1 MKKIVKGNDFTLRI
15 PVSRMFNGVAEPF
28 PLPGCTDIVVNVV
41 SSYRRISLP
50 YAIDVSDDHIINA
63 RVEGDAIPRGIY
75 ALEVKGKF
83 LGNDWRSNEYEQFS
97 IVDNNASGDTAFT
110 PQEGEDSVLMNTAL
124 IILAPDVALGG
135 LIADAEKA
143 IAKVDEKLTEVDS
156 TVGEAV
162 RKADAATEQATT
174 AAATAAKSAND
185 AATAA
190 NTAKTNAE
198 TATKKATDAAGA
210 ATTATANANTATQK
224 ANDAATASEK
234 VNATI
239 TAENVLEVTDRTG
252 AKKTLA
258 LADQTATAE
267 KLAALEKT
275 DEQQNNRLGK
285 LEQAVTDLGGTSDAY
300 YYASQD
306 TSQPSPDLVNPQTN
320 ASIQLLQDMYRPF
333 LVDHTEAKAG
343 VEVMPADELKRNNWL
358 RYANG
363 KFAPAVGITEEM
375 RAECDVELYLDA
387 EHTEKYCDAGK
398 FDAERF
404 YNQYGMTQKLYDAQ
418 GKAVRILR
426 PWETTSKDYSI
437 MVGDPSGTYL
447 LDGYSTKEGEQDIMY
462 KGISKSY
469 REVAGCK
476 PRYLAPTLLAPCHAT
491 SVTGSD
497 GKVRFRSFP
506 FLYNAGDDNTKG
518 GFNAD
523 FGVKM
528 FYDNGCYP
536 RVNDV
541 SQITSMQYARNNNA
555 DQTKSYPF
563 AEAGFHAYNTF
574 IIAHELLYGTNYIDN
589 PDTLFSFGVSDM
601 NNCTN
606 NATWEKY
613 GGIRVKAGNDGEW
626 SYKTWSHIPSF
637 MYKDATGTKVN
648 ANFSVIFNYDFPK
661 WREMEAQL
669 VLSFATELGVQENTE
684 FDVYGQKYRYIT
696 PSKAK
701 GLTDGYMN
709 AIVYKVVP
717 AEWQGYDANGNAVTW
732 KMEANLPQGIIDG
745 LTTSGDIFC
754 YAGGGYEQVAIY
766 HSPTSA
772 GKAGAE
778 ERIIYI
784 ETDQRKWHSETV
796 DRKNDNVM
804 FDFESQYEKVEHVDN
819 VLSRWLKQRVPHTPL
834 CKMNGGYYHTFVSGF
849 NANENSFSAN
859 EGQHVRLGIRICG
872 IPVWQQ
878 SGSRCLNARV
888 PVKTL
893 GKNNGG
899 SAQCLFKKRG

>member
-1 MKKIVKGNDFTLRI
+1 MAKTQTRVKVIFTKVGTAYDATKAYRLHDYIVL
-15 PVSRMFNGVAEPF
+15 NGV
-28 PLPGCTDIVVNVV
+28 TV
-41 SSYRRISLP
+41 
-50 YAIDVSDDHIINA
+50 YAC
-63 RVEGDAIPRGIY
+63 
-75 ALEVKGKF
+75 K
-83 LGNDWRSNEYEQFS
+83 
-97 IVDNNASGDTAFT
+97 
-110 PQEGEDSVLMNTAL
+110 
-124 IILAPDVALGG
+124 
-135 LIADAEKA
+135 
-143 IAKVDEKLTEVDS
+143 KVDKTTMTCVGRPLTDTDYWDKFIDMAEFKA
-156 TVGEAV
+156 EA
-162 RKADAATEQATT
+162 EQATT
-174 AAATAAKSAND
+174 DATTAAKSAND
-185 AATAA
+185 AASAA
-190 NTAKTNAE
+190 TTAKANADA
-198 TATKKATDAAGA
+198 ATKKATDAAGA
-210 ATTATANANTATQK
+210 ATTAATNANTATQK

-258 LADQTATAE
+258 LADQTVTKE

-275 DEQQNNRLGK
+275 DEQQNTRIGK
-285 LEQAVTDLGGTSDAY
+285 LEQAVADLGGTSDAY

-333 LVDHTEAKAG
+333 LVDHTEAKEG

-404 YNQYGMTQKLYDAQ
+404 YNQYGMTQKLYDAS

-469 REVAGCK
+469 REVSGCK

-491 SVTGSD
+491 SITGSD
-497 GKVRFRSFP
+497 GKIRFRSFP
-506 FLYNAGDDNTKG
+506 FLYNAGDNNTKG

-523 FGVKM
+523 FGVNM

-555 DQTKSYPF
+555 DQTKPYPF
-563 AEAGFHAYNTF
+563 AEAGHHAYNTF
-574 IIAHELLYGTNYIDN
+574 IIAHELLYGTNYINN
-589 PDTLFSFGVSDM
+589 PDTLFSTGTSGVDRFAE
-601 NNCTN
+601 NDE
-606 NATWEKY
+606 AGWRKY
-613 GGIRVKAGNDGEW
+613 GGIRVKDGNDGQW
-626 SYKTWSHIPSF
+626 RHLQWHTIPAF
-637 MYKDATGTKVN
+637 MCKDANGTKINTNMTVFVN
-648 ANFSVIFNYDFPK
+648 REYPK

-669 VLSFATELGVQENTE
+669 VLSFAAELGIQENTE
-684 FDVYGQKYRYIT
+684 FEVYGQKYRYIT

-701 GLTDGYMN
+701 GLADGYMN

-717 AEWQGYDANGNAVTW
+717 AEWQGYDTNGNAVTW
-732 KMEANLPQGIIDG
+732 KMEANLRQGIIDG
-745 LTTSGDIFC
+745 MTTSGDILH
-754 YAGGGYEQVAIY
+754 YRGGGYEHVATN
-766 HSPTSA
+766 HFTSS
-772 GKAGAE
+772 GGQTGQNDMYL
-778 ERIIYI
+778 YI
-784 ETDQRKWHSETV
+784 ETDQCKWHSETV
-796 DRKNDNVM
+796 DNKLNLGV
-804 FDFESQYEKVEHVDN
+804 FDFEGQYEKVGHLTN
-819 VLSRWLKQRVPHTPL
+819 VVSGWLKQRVPHTSFY
-834 CKMNGGYYHTFVSGF
+834 KMMGGQRNTYVSGY
-849 NANENSFSAN
+849 NANENYYSSKDN
-859 EGQHVRLGIRICG
+859 QRVRLSVRLGG
-872 IPVWQQ
+872 YAAWVVA
-878 SGSRCLNARV
+878 GSRYLSASISVRDTNR
-888 PVKTL
+888 TF
-893 GKNNGG
+893 GG
-899 SAQCLFKKRG
+899 SAQCLFTKRS

>member
-1 MKKIVKGNDFTLRI
+1 MAGIITYNGEELRI
-15 PVSRMFNGVAEPF
+15 KLIPEKVGTSYDATKAYRLLDYIVIDNTEMYICTNVDETTNTCVGK
-28 PLPGCTDIVVNVV
+28 PLTDTN
-41 SSYRRISLP
+41 YWDKCIS
-50 YAIDVSDDHIINA
+50 
-63 RVEGDAIPRGIY
+63 
-75 ALEVKGKF
+75 
-83 LGNDWRSNEYEQFS
+83 
-97 IVDNNASGDTAFT
+97 
-110 PQEGEDSVLMNTAL
+110 M
-124 IILAPDVALGG
+124 
-135 LIADAEKA
+135 ADIKAAAEK
-143 IAKVDEKLTEVDS
+143 
-156 TVGEAV
+156 
-162 RKADAATEQATT
+162 ATT
-174 AAATAAKSAND
+174 AANAAAKSAND
-185 AATAA
+185 AASAA
-190 NTAKTNAE
+190 TTAKTNAE
-198 TATKKATDAAGA
+198 AATKKATDAAGA
-210 ATTATANANTATQK
+210 ATTATTNANTATQK

-258 LADQTATAE
+258 LAEQTTTVE
-267 KLAALEKT
+267 KIAALEKT

-285 LEQAVTDLGGTSDAY
+285 LEQAVADLGGTSDAY

-333 LVDHTEAKAG
+333 LVDHTEAKEG

-387 EHTEKYCDAGK
+387 EHTQKYCDAGK

-404 YNQYGMTQKLYDAQ
+404 YNQYGMAQKLYDAS

-447 LDGYSTKEGEQDIMY
+447 VDGYSTKEGEQDIMY

-469 REVAGCK
+469 REVSGCK

-497 GKVRFRSFP
+497 GEIRFRSFP
-506 FLYNAGDDNTKG
+506 FLYNAGDNNTKG

-541 SQITSMQYARNNNA
+541 RQITSMKYARNNNA
-555 DQTKSYPF
+555 DKTKPYPF

-574 IIAHELLYGTNYIDN
+574 LIAHELLYGTNYLNN
-589 PDTLFSFGVSDM
+589 PNTLFSAGTSGTDYFA
-601 NNCTN
+601 TN
-606 NATWEKY
+606 SEDGWKKY

-626 SYKTWSHIPSF
+626 TYILWQASPAF
-637 MYKDATGTKVN
+637 MCKDANGTKIGTRMTVFVN
-648 ANFSVIFNYDFPK
+648 NDFPK
-661 WREMEAQL
+661 WSEMEAQL
-669 VLSFATELGVQENTE
+669 VLSFAAELGVRENTE
-684 FDVYGQKYRYIT
+684 FEVYGQKYRYIT

-701 GLTDGYMN
+701 GLADGYMN

-717 AEWQGYDANGNAVTW
+717 AEWQGYDTNGNAVTW
-732 KMEANLPQGIIDG
+732 KMEANLRQGIIDG
-745 LTTSGDIFC
+745 LTTSGDIQH
-754 YAGGGYEQVAIY
+754 YRGGGYEQVATNHY
-766 HSPTSA
+766 TST
-772 GKAGAE
+772 GGQTGQNE
-778 ERIIYI
+778 VDLYI
-784 ETDQRKWHSETV
+784 ETDQRKWHSETELNKLNLGV
-796 DRKNDNVM
+796 
-804 FDFESQYEKVEHVDN
+804 FAFEGQYEKVAHVSN
-819 VLSRWLKQRVPHTPL
+819 VVSGWLKQRVPHTSFY
-834 CKMNGGYYHTFVSGF
+834 KMMGGQSNTYVSGF
-849 NANENSFSAN
+849 NTNENYYSSKDN
-859 EGQHVRLGIRICG
+859 QRVRLSVRLGG
-872 IPVWQQ
+872 YAGWGNA
-878 SGSRCLNARV
+878 GSRYLEASSSVSIISCNI
-888 PVKTL
+888 
-893 GKNNGG
+893 GG
-899 SAQCLFKKRG
+899 SSQCLFTKRS

>member
-1 MKKIVKGNDFTLRI
+1 MAKTQTRVKVIFTKVGTAYDATKAYRLHDYIVL
-15 PVSRMFNGVAEPF
+15 NGV
-28 PLPGCTDIVVNVV
+28 TV
-41 SSYRRISLP
+41 
-50 YAIDVSDDHIINA
+50 YAC
-63 RVEGDAIPRGIY
+63 
-75 ALEVKGKF
+75 K
-83 LGNDWRSNEYEQFS
+83 
-97 IVDNNASGDTAFT
+97 
-110 PQEGEDSVLMNTAL
+110 
-124 IILAPDVALGG
+124 
-135 LIADAEKA
+135 
-143 IAKVDEKLTEVDS
+143 KVDKTTMTCVGRPLTDTDYWDKFIDMAEF
-156 TVGEAV
+156 
-162 RKADAATEQATT
+162 KAAAEQATT
-174 AAATAAKSAND
+174 AATTAAKSAND
-185 AATAA
+185 AASAA
-190 NTAKTNAE
+190 TTAKANADA
-198 TATKKATDAAGA
+198 ATKNATDAAGA
-210 ATTATANANTATQK
+210 ATTAAANANTATQK

-258 LADQTATAE
+258 LADQTVTKE

-275 DEQQNNRLGK
+275 DEQQNTRIGK
-285 LEQAVTDLGGTSDAY
+285 LEQAVADLGGTSDAY

-333 LVDHTEAKAG
+333 LVDHTEAKEG

-404 YNQYGMTQKLYDAQ
+404 YNQYGMTQKLYDAS

-469 REVAGCK
+469 REVSGCK

-497 GKVRFRSFP
+497 GKIRFRSFP
-506 FLYNAGDDNTKG
+506 FLYNAGDNNTKG

-541 SQITSMQYARNNNA
+541 NQITSMQYARNNNA
-555 DQTKSYPF
+555 DQTKPYPF
-563 AEAGFHAYNTF
+563 AEAGHHAYNTF
-574 IIAHELLYGTNYIDN
+574 IIAHELLYGTNYINN
-589 PDTLFSFGVSDM
+589 PDTLFSTGTSSVDRFAENDEAG
-601 NNCTN
+601 
-606 NATWEKY
+606 WRKY
-613 GGIRVKAGNDGEW
+613 GGIRVKAGNDGQWMNLQW
-626 SYKTWSHIPSF
+626 SSKPTF
-637 MYKDATGTKVN
+637 MCKDANGTKINTNMTVFVN
-648 ANFSVIFNYDFPK
+648 SEYPK

-669 VLSFATELGVQENTE
+669 VLSFAAELGIQENTE
-684 FDVYGQKYRYIT
+684 FEVYGQKYRYIT

-701 GLTDGYMN
+701 GLADGYMN

-717 AEWQGYDANGNAVTW
+717 AEWQGYDTNGNAVTW
-732 KMEANLPQGIIDG
+732 KMEANLRQGIIDG
-745 LTTSGDIFC
+745 LTTSGDIFH
-754 YAGGGYEQVAIY
+754 YRGGGYEQVATN
-766 HSPTSA
+766 HFTSS
-772 GKAGAE
+772 GGQTGQNDMDL
-778 ERIIYI
+778 YI
-784 ETDQRKWHSETV
+784 ETDQCKWHSETV
-796 DRKNDNVM
+796 DNKLNLGV
-804 FDFESQYEKVEHVDN
+804 FDFEGQYEKVGHLTN
-819 VLSRWLKQRVPHTPL
+819 VVSGWLKQRVPHTSFY
-834 CKMNGGYYHTFVSGF
+834 KMMGGQRNTYVSGY
-849 NANENSFSAN
+849 NANENNYSSTDN
-859 EGQHVRLGIRICG
+859 QRVRSCVRLGG
-872 IPVWQQ
+872 YANWGFA
-878 SGSRCLNARV
+878 GSRYLYAAFSVGIASRNY
-888 PVKTL
+888 
-893 GKNNGG
+893 GG
-899 SAQCLFKKRG
+899 SAQCLFTKRS

>member
-1 MKKIVKGNDFTLRI
+1 M
-15 PVSRMFNGVAEPF
+15 AE
-28 PLPGCTDIVVNVV
+28 TI
-41 SSYRRISLP
+41 IS
-50 YAIDVSDDHIINA
+50 
-63 RVEGDAIPRGIY
+63 
-75 ALEVKGKF
+75 
-83 LGNDWRSNEYEQFS
+83 
-97 IVDNNASGDTAFT
+97 NNAEEVQVKIIPEKAGTAYDAAKAYRLLDYIVIDNTEMYICTNVDETTNTCVGKPLTDTNYW
-110 PQEGEDSVLMNTAL
+110 DKCISM
-124 IILAPDVALGG
+124 
-135 LIADAEKA
+135 ADIKAAAEK
-143 IAKVDEKLTEVDS
+143 
-156 TVGEAV
+156 
-162 RKADAATEQATT
+162 ATT

-190 NTAKTNAE
+190 NTAKTNADA
-198 TATKKATDAAGA
+198 ATKKASDAAGA
-210 ATTATANANTATQK
+210 ATTATTNANTATQK

-275 DEQQNNRLGK
+275 DEQHNTRLGK
-285 LEQAVTDLGGTSDAY
+285 LEQAVADLGGTSDAY

-333 LVDHTEAKAG
+333 LVDHTEAKEG

-387 EHTEKYCDAGK
+387 EHTQKYCDAGK

-404 YNQYGMTQKLYDAQ
+404 YNQYGMAQKLYDAS

-447 LDGYSTKEGEQDIMY
+447 VDGYSTKDGEQDIMY

-469 REVAGCK
+469 REVSGCK

-497 GKVRFRSFP
+497 GKIRFRSFP

-555 DQTKSYPF
+555 DKTKPYPF

-574 IIAHELLYGTNYIDN
+574 LIAHELLYGTNYLNN
-589 PDTLFSFGVSDM
+589 PDTLFSTGTSGVGNVDS
-601 NNCTN
+601 NNEDG
-606 NATWEKY
+606 WKKY

-626 SYKTWSHIPSF
+626 THMLWQTIPAF
-637 MYKDATGTKVN
+637 MCKDANGTKIGANMTVFVN
-648 ANFSVIFNYDFPK
+648 NEFPK
-661 WREMEAQL
+661 WSEMEAQL
-669 VLSFATELGVQENTE
+669 VLSFAAEIGVRENTE
-684 FDVYGQKYRYIT
+684 FEVYGQKYRYIT

-701 GLTDGYMN
+701 GLADGYMN
-709 AIVYKVVP
+709 AIVYKVMP
-717 AEWQGYDANGNAVTW
+717 AEWQGYDTNGNAVTW
-732 KMEANLPQGIIDG
+732 KMEANLRQGIIDG
-745 LTTSGDIFC
+745 LTTSGDITH
-754 YAGGGYEQVAIY
+754 YRGGGYEMVASNLFTSSGGQVGEYDIDL
-766 HSPTSA
+766 
-772 GKAGAE
+772 
-778 ERIIYI
+778 YI

-796 DRKNDNVM
+796 DKKLNLGA
-804 FDFESQYEKVEHVDN
+804 FDFESKYEKVAHVSN
-819 VLSRWLKQRVPHTPL
+819 VVSGWLRRRIPHTSFY
-834 CKMNGGYYHTFVSGF
+834 KQVGGVRNTYVSGY
-849 NANENSFSAN
+849 NANDNYYSLKDGVRVRCGVRVGGFARWNNTSSRSHSSSFSA
-859 EGQHVRLGIRICG
+859 GTF
-872 IPVWQQ
+872 
-878 SGSRCLNARV
+878 AFF
-888 PVKTL
+888 
-893 GKNNGG
+893 NGC
-899 SAQCLFKKRG
+899 SAQCLFKKRS

>member
-1 MKKIVKGNDFTLRI
+1 MAKTQTRVKVIFTKVGTAYDATKTYRLLDYIVLNDVT
-15 PVSRMFNGVAEPF
+15 VYV
-28 PLPGCTDIVVNVV
+28 C
-41 SSYRRISLP
+41 
-50 YAIDVSDDHIINA
+50 
-63 RVEGDAIPRGIY
+63 
-75 ALEVKGKF
+75 K
-83 LGNDWRSNEYEQFS
+83 
-97 IVDNNASGDTAFT
+97 
-110 PQEGEDSVLMNTAL
+110 
-124 IILAPDVALGG
+124 
-135 LIADAEKA
+135 
-143 IAKVDEKLTEVDS
+143 KVDKTTMTCVGHPLTDTDYWDKFIDMAEF
-156 TVGEAV
+156 
-162 RKADAATEQATT
+162 KAAAEQATT
-174 AAATAAKSAND
+174 AATTAAKSAND

-190 NTAKTNAE
+190 NTAKTNADA
-198 TATKKATDAAGA
+198 ATKKATDAAASA
-210 ATTATANANTATQK
+210 ATATTNANTATQN
-224 ANDAATASEK
+224 ANDAATASER

-252 AKKTLA
+252 TKKTLA
-258 LADQTATAE
+258 LADQTTTVE

-275 DEQQNNRLGK
+275 DEQQNTRLGK
-285 LEQAVTDLGGTSDAY
+285 LEQSVADLGGTSDAY

-333 LVDHTEAKAG
+333 IVDHTEAKEG

-404 YNQYGMTQKLYDAQ
+404 YNQYGMAQKLYDAS
-418 GKAVRILR
+418 GNAVRILR

-447 LDGYSTKEGEQDIMY
+447 IDGYSTKEGEQDIMY

-469 REVAGCK
+469 RDVAGCK

-506 FLYNAGDDNTKG
+506 FLYNAGDNNTKG

-541 SQITSMQYARNNNA
+541 SQVTSMQYARNNNA
-555 DQTKSYPF
+555 DKTKPYPF
-563 AEAGFHAYNTF
+563 AEAGHHAYNTF
-574 IIAHELLYGTNYIDN
+574 IIAHELLYGTNYINN
-589 PDTLFSFGVSDM
+589 PDTLFSTGTSSVDWFAENDEAG
-601 NNCTN
+601 
-606 NATWEKY
+606 WRKY
-613 GGIRVKAGNDGEW
+613 GGIRVKAGNDGQW
-626 SYKTWSHIPSF
+626 RNLLWQSNPTF
-637 MYKDATGTKVN
+637 MCKDANGTKIN
-648 ANFSVIFNYDFPK
+648 ANMTAFVNNEFPK

-669 VLSFATELGVQENTE
+669 VLSFASELGIQENTE
-684 FDVYGQKYRYIT
+684 FEVYGQKYRYIT

-701 GLTDGYMN
+701 GLADGYMN

-717 AEWQGYDANGNAVTW
+717 AEWQGYDTNGNAVTW
-732 KMEANLPQGIIDG
+732 KMEANLRQGIIDG
-745 LTTSGDIFC
+745 LTTSGDI
-754 YAGGGYEQVAIY
+754 YHYRGGGYEQVATN
-766 HSPTSA
+766 HFTSNT
-772 GKAGAE
+772 GQTGQNDMDL
-778 ERIIYI
+778 YI

-796 DRKNDNVM
+796 DNKLNLGV
-804 FDFESQYEKVEHVDN
+804 FDFEGQYEKVGHLTN
-819 VLSRWLKQRVPHTPL
+819 VVSGWLKKRVPHTPFY
-834 CKMNGGYYHTFVSGF
+834 KMMGGQRNTYVSGF
-849 NANENSFSAN
+849 NSNENWYSSTVNQRIRLA
-859 EGQHVRLGIRICG
+859 VRLGG
-872 IPVWQQ
+872 YASWGA
-878 SGSRCLNARV
+878 GSRFLDASLSVRATPRNA
-888 PVKTL
+888 
-893 GKNNGG
+893 GG
-899 SAQCLFKKRG
+899 SAQCLFVKRS

>member
-1 MKKIVKGNDFTLRI
+1 MAKTQTRVKVIFTKVGTAYDATKTYRLLDYIVLNDVT
-15 PVSRMFNGVAEPF
+15 VYV
-28 PLPGCTDIVVNVV
+28 C
-41 SSYRRISLP
+41 
-50 YAIDVSDDHIINA
+50 
-63 RVEGDAIPRGIY
+63 
-75 ALEVKGKF
+75 K
-83 LGNDWRSNEYEQFS
+83 
-97 IVDNNASGDTAFT
+97 
-110 PQEGEDSVLMNTAL
+110 
-124 IILAPDVALGG
+124 
-135 LIADAEKA
+135 
-143 IAKVDEKLTEVDS
+143 KVDKTTMTCVGHPLTDTDYWDKFIDMAEF
-156 TVGEAV
+156 
-162 RKADAATEQATT
+162 KAAAEQATT
-174 AAATAAKSAND
+174 AANTAAKSAND

-190 NTAKTNAE
+190 TTAKTNADA
-198 TATKKATDAAGA
+198 ATKKATDAAGA
-210 ATTATANANTATQK
+210 ATTATTNANTATQK
-224 ANDAATASEK
+224 ANDAATASER

-252 AKKTLA
+252 TKKTLA
-258 LADQTATAE
+258 LADQTTTVE

-275 DEQQNNRLGK
+275 DEQQNTRLGK
-285 LEQAVTDLGGTSDAY
+285 LEQSVADLGGTSDAY

-333 LVDHTEAKAG
+333 IVDHTEAKEG

-404 YNQYGMTQKLYDAQ
+404 YNQYGMAQKLYDAS
-418 GKAVRILR
+418 GNAVRILR

-447 LDGYSTKEGEQDIMY
+447 IDGYSTKEGEQDIMY

-469 REVAGCK
+469 RDVAGCK

-506 FLYNAGDDNTKG
+506 FLYNAGDNNTKG

-541 SQITSMQYARNNNA
+541 SQVTSMQYARNNNA
-555 DQTKSYPF
+555 DKTKPYPF
-563 AEAGFHAYNTF
+563 AEAGHHAYNTF
-574 IIAHELLYGTNYIDN
+574 IIAHELLYGTNYINN
-589 PDTLFSFGVSDM
+589 PDTLFSMGTSSVEGFSENDEAG
-601 NNCTN
+601 
-606 NATWEKY
+606 WRKY
-613 GGIRVKAGNDGEW
+613 GGIRVKAGNDGQW
-626 SYKTWSHIPSF
+626 RNLLWQSNPTF
-637 MYKDATGTKVN
+637 MCKDANGTKINASMTVFVN
-648 ANFSVIFNYDFPK
+648 NDFPK

-669 VLSFATELGVQENTE
+669 VLSFASELGIQENTE
-684 FDVYGQKYRYIT
+684 FEVYGQKYRYIT

-701 GLTDGYMN
+701 GLADGYMN

-717 AEWQGYDANGNAVTW
+717 AEWQGYDTNGNAVTW
-732 KMEANLPQGIIDG
+732 KMEANLRQGIIDG
-745 LTTSGDIFC
+745 LTTSGDI
-754 YAGGGYEQVAIY
+754 YHYRGGGYEQVATN
-766 HSPTSA
+766 HFTSTT
-772 GKAGAE
+772 GQTGQNDMDL
-778 ERIIYI
+778 YI

-796 DRKNDNVM
+796 DNKLNLGV
-804 FDFESQYEKVEHVDN
+804 FDFEGQYEKVGHLTN
-819 VLSRWLKQRVPHTPL
+819 VVSGWLKKRVPHTPFY
-834 CKMNGGYYHTFVSGF
+834 KMMGGQRNTYVSGF
-849 NANENSFSAN
+849 NSNENWYSSTVNQRIRLA
-859 EGQHVRLGIRICG
+859 VRLGGYASWVIA
-872 IPVWQQ
+872 
-878 SGSRCLNARV
+878 GSRYLDATSSVRA
-888 PVKTL
+888 TYRYF
-893 GKNNGG
+893 GG
-899 SAQCLFKKRG
+899 SAQCLFSKRS

>member
-1 MKKIVKGNDFTLRI
+1 M
-15 PVSRMFNGVAEPF
+15 AE
-28 PLPGCTDIVVNVV
+28 TI
-41 SSYRRISLP
+41 IS
-50 YAIDVSDDHIINA
+50 
-63 RVEGDAIPRGIY
+63 
-75 ALEVKGKF
+75 
-83 LGNDWRSNEYEQFS
+83 
-97 IVDNNASGDTAFT
+97 NNAEEVQVKIIPEKAGTAYDATKAYRLLDYIVIDNTEMYICTNVDETTNTCVGKPLTDTNYW
-110 PQEGEDSVLMNTAL
+110 DKCISM
-124 IILAPDVALGG
+124 
-135 LIADAEKA
+135 ADIKAAAEK
-143 IAKVDEKLTEVDS
+143 
-156 TVGEAV
+156 
-162 RKADAATEQATT
+162 ATT
-174 AAATAAKSAND
+174 AATTAAKSAND

-190 NTAKTNAE
+190 NIAKTNADA
-198 TATKKATDAAGA
+198 ATKKATDAAGA
-210 ATTATANANTATQK
+210 AITATTNANTATQK

-258 LADQTATAE
+258 LAEQTTTAE

-285 LEQAVTDLGGTSDAY
+285 LEQAVADLGGTSDAY

-333 LVDHTEAKAG
+333 LVDHTEAKEG

-404 YNQYGMTQKLYDAQ
+404 YNQYGMAQKLYDAQ

-447 LDGYSTKEGEQDIMY
+447 LDGYSTKEGEQDLMY

-497 GKVRFRSFP
+497 GKIRFRSFP
-506 FLYNAGDDNTKG
+506 FLYNAGDNNTKG

-536 RVNDV
+536 RVKDV
-541 SQITSMQYARNNNA
+541 SQVTSMQYARNNNA
-555 DQTKSYPF
+555 DQTKPYPF

-574 IIAHELLYGTNYIDN
+574 LIAHELLYGTNYINN
-589 PDTLFSFGVSDM
+589 PDTLFSTGLTAVESF
-601 NNCTN
+601 
-606 NATWEKY
+606 ATHSEDGWKKY

-626 SYKTWSHIPSF
+626 SYLTWLASPDF
-637 MYKDATGTKVN
+637 MCKDSNGTKISTSMSDFVN
-648 ANFSVIFNYDFPK
+648 SNFPK
-661 WREMEAQL
+661 WCEMEAQL
-669 VLSFATELGVQENTE
+669 VLSFAAELGVQENME
-684 FDVYGQKYRYIT
+684 FEVYGQKYRYIT

-717 AEWQGYDANGNAVTW
+717 AEWQGYDDNGNAVTW
-732 KMEANLPQGIIDG
+732 KLEANLRQGIIDG
-745 LTTSGDIFC
+745 LATSGDVQH
-754 YAGGGYEQVAIY
+754 YRGGGYELVATN
-766 HSPTSA
+766 HFTSY
-772 GKAGAE
+772 GGQTGQNE
-778 ERIIYI
+778 IDLYI

-796 DRKNDNVM
+796 EAKTDLGV
-804 FDFESQYEKVEHVDN
+804 FDFEGQYEKVAHITN
-819 VLSRWLKQRVPHTPL
+819 VVSGWLKQRLPHTSFY
-834 CKMNGGYYHTFVSGF
+834 KMLGGERNTYVSGY
-849 NANENSFSAN
+849 NANENYYSSKN
-859 EGQHVRLGIRICG
+859 NQRLRLCVRLGG
-872 IPVWQQ
+872 FVLWNL
-878 SGSRCLNARV
+878 SGSRSQASSYLVRSADRNY
-888 PVKTL
+888 
-893 GKNNGG
+893 GG

>member
-1 MKKIVKGNDFTLRI
+1 MAKTQTRVKVIFTKVGTAYDATKTYRLLDYIVLNDVT
-15 PVSRMFNGVAEPF
+15 VYV
-28 PLPGCTDIVVNVV
+28 C
-41 SSYRRISLP
+41 
-50 YAIDVSDDHIINA
+50 
-63 RVEGDAIPRGIY
+63 
-75 ALEVKGKF
+75 K
-83 LGNDWRSNEYEQFS
+83 
-97 IVDNNASGDTAFT
+97 
-110 PQEGEDSVLMNTAL
+110 
-124 IILAPDVALGG
+124 
-135 LIADAEKA
+135 
-143 IAKVDEKLTEVDS
+143 KVDKTTMTCVGHPLTDTDYWDKFIDMAEF
-156 TVGEAV
+156 
-162 RKADAATEQATT
+162 KAAAEQATT
-174 AAATAAKSAND
+174 AATTAAKSAND

-190 NTAKTNAE
+190 NTAKTNADA
-198 TATKKATDAAGA
+198 ATKKATDAAASA
-210 ATTATANANTATQK
+210 ATATTNANTATQK
-224 ANDAATASEK
+224 ANDAATASER

-252 AKKTLA
+252 TKKTLA
-258 LADQTATAE
+258 LADQTTTVE

-275 DEQQNNRLGK
+275 DEQQNTRLGK
-285 LEQAVTDLGGTSDAY
+285 LEQSVADLGGTSDAY

-333 LVDHTEAKAG
+333 IVDHTEAKEG

-404 YNQYGMTQKLYDAQ
+404 YNQYGMTQKLYDAS
-418 GKAVRILR
+418 GNAVRILR

-447 LDGYSTKEGEQDIMY
+447 IDGYSTKEGEQDIMY

-469 REVAGCK
+469 RDVAGCK

-506 FLYNAGDDNTKG
+506 FLYNAGDNNTKG

-541 SQITSMQYARNNNA
+541 SQVTSMQYARNNNA
-555 DQTKSYPF
+555 DKTKPYPF
-563 AEAGFHAYNTF
+563 AEAGHHAYNTF
-574 IIAHELLYGTNYIDN
+574 IIAHELLYGTNYINN
-589 PDTLFSFGVSDM
+589 PDTLFSTGTSDVDWLAE
-601 NNCTN
+601 NDE
-606 NATWEKY
+606 AGWRKY
-613 GGIRVKAGNDGEW
+613 GGIRVKAGNDGQW
-626 SYKTWSHIPSF
+626 RNLLWQSNPTF
-637 MYKDATGTKVN
+637 MCKDANGTKIN
-648 ANFSVIFNYDFPK
+648 ANMTVFVNSDFPK

-669 VLSFATELGVQENTE
+669 VLSFASELGIQENTE
-684 FDVYGQKYRYIT
+684 FEVYGQKYRYIT

-701 GLTDGYMN
+701 GLADGYMN

-717 AEWQGYDANGNAVTW
+717 AEWQGYDTNGNAVTW
-732 KMEANLPQGIIDG
+732 KMEANLRQGIIDG
-745 LTTSGDIFC
+745 LTTSGDI
-754 YAGGGYEQVAIY
+754 YHYRGGGYEQVATN
-766 HSPTSA
+766 HFTSTT
-772 GKAGAE
+772 GQTGQNDMDL
-778 ERIIYI
+778 YI

-796 DRKNDNVM
+796 DNKLNLGV
-804 FDFESQYEKVEHVDN
+804 FDFEGQYEKVGHLTN
-819 VLSRWLKQRVPHTPL
+819 VVSGWLKKRVPHTPFY
-834 CKMNGGYYHTFVSGF
+834 KMMGGQRNTYVSGF
-849 NANENSFSAN
+849 NSNENWYSSTVNQRIRLA
-859 EGQHVRLGIRICG
+859 VRLGGYANWG
-872 IPVWQQ
+872 IA
-878 SGSRCLNARV
+878 GSRCLAASSSVRNPNR
-888 PVKTL
+888 TD
-893 GKNNGG
+893 GG
-899 SAQCLFKKRG
+899 SAQCLFSKRS

>member
-1 MKKIVKGNDFTLRI
+1 MAKTQTRVKIIFTKVGTAYDATKTYRLLDYIVLNDVT
-15 PVSRMFNGVAEPF
+15 VYV
-28 PLPGCTDIVVNVV
+28 C
-41 SSYRRISLP
+41 
-50 YAIDVSDDHIINA
+50 
-63 RVEGDAIPRGIY
+63 
-75 ALEVKGKF
+75 K
-83 LGNDWRSNEYEQFS
+83 
-97 IVDNNASGDTAFT
+97 
-110 PQEGEDSVLMNTAL
+110 
-124 IILAPDVALGG
+124 
-135 LIADAEKA
+135 
-143 IAKVDEKLTEVDS
+143 KVDKTTMTCVGHPLTDTDYWDKFIDMAEF
-156 TVGEAV
+156 
-162 RKADAATEQATT
+162 KAAAEQATT
-174 AAATAAKSAND
+174 AATTAAKSAND

-190 NTAKTNAE
+190 NTAKTNADA
-198 TATKKATDAAGA
+198 ATKKATDAAA
-210 ATTATANANTATQK
+210 SASTATTNANTATQK
-224 ANDAATASEK
+224 ANDAATASER

-252 AKKTLA
+252 TKKTLA
-258 LADQTATAE
+258 LADQTTTVE

-275 DEQQNNRLGK
+275 DEQQNTRLGK
-285 LEQAVTDLGGTSDAY
+285 LEQSVADLGGTSDAY

-333 LVDHTEAKAG
+333 IVDHTEAKEG

-404 YNQYGMTQKLYDAQ
+404 YNQYGMTQKLYDAS
-418 GKAVRILR
+418 GNAVRILR

-447 LDGYSTKEGEQDIMY
+447 IDGYSTKEGEQDIMY

-506 FLYNAGDDNTKG
+506 FLYNAGDNNTKG

-541 SQITSMQYARNNNA
+541 NQITSMQYARNNNA
-555 DQTKSYPF
+555 DKTKPYPF
-563 AEAGFHAYNTF
+563 AEAGHHAYNTF
-574 IIAHELLYGTNYIDN
+574 IIAHELLYGTNYINN
-589 PDTLFSFGVSDM
+589 PDTLFSTGTSGVGGFAENDE
-601 NNCTN
+601 
-606 NATWEKY
+606 AGWRKY
-613 GGIRVKAGNDGEW
+613 GGIRVKAGNDGQW
-626 SYKTWSHIPSF
+626 RNLLWQSNPTF
-637 MYKDATGTKVN
+637 MCKDANGTKIN
-648 ANFSVIFNYDFPK
+648 ANMTVFVNNDFPK

-669 VLSFATELGVQENTE
+669 VLSFASELGIQENTE
-684 FDVYGQKYRYIT
+684 FEVYGQKYRYIT

-701 GLTDGYMN
+701 GLADGYMN

-717 AEWQGYDANGNAVTW
+717 AEWQGYDTNGNAVTW
-732 KMEANLPQGIIDG
+732 KMEANLRQGIIDG
-745 LTTSGDIFC
+745 LTTSGDIQH
-754 YAGGGYEQVAIY
+754 YRGGGYEQVATN
-766 HSPTSA
+766 HFTSIT
-772 GKAGAE
+772 GQTGQNDMDL
-778 ERIIYI
+778 YI

-796 DRKNDNVM
+796 DNKLNLGV
-804 FDFESQYEKVEHVDN
+804 FDFEGQYEKVGHLTN
-819 VLSRWLKQRVPHTPL
+819 VVSGWLKKRVPHTPFY
-834 CKMNGGYYHTFVSGF
+834 KMMGGQRNTYVSGF
-849 NANENSFSAN
+849 NSNENWYSSTVN
-859 EGQHVRLGIRICG
+859 QRIRLSVRLGG
-872 IPVWQQ
+872 YASWD
-878 SGSRCLNARV
+878 SAGSRSLVAANSVRHTAR
-888 PVKTL
+888 
-893 GKNNGG
+893 NNGG
-899 SAQCLFKKRG
+899 SAQCLFSKRS

>member
-1 MKKIVKGNDFTLRI
+1 MAKTQTRVKVIFTKVGTAYDATKTYRLLDYIVLNDVT
-15 PVSRMFNGVAEPF
+15 VYV
-28 PLPGCTDIVVNVV
+28 C
-41 SSYRRISLP
+41 
-50 YAIDVSDDHIINA
+50 
-63 RVEGDAIPRGIY
+63 
-75 ALEVKGKF
+75 K
-83 LGNDWRSNEYEQFS
+83 
-97 IVDNNASGDTAFT
+97 
-110 PQEGEDSVLMNTAL
+110 
-124 IILAPDVALGG
+124 
-135 LIADAEKA
+135 
-143 IAKVDEKLTEVDS
+143 KVDKTTMTCVGHPLTDTDYWDKFIDMAEF
-156 TVGEAV
+156 
-162 RKADAATEQATT
+162 KAAAEQATT
-174 AAATAAKSAND
+174 AATTAAKSAND

-190 NTAKTNAE
+190 NTAKTNADA
-198 TATKKATDAAGA
+198 ATKKATDAAGA
-210 ATTATANANTATQK
+210 ATTATTNANTATQK
-224 ANDAATASEK
+224 ANDAATASER

-252 AKKTLA
+252 TKKTLA
-258 LADQTATAE
+258 LADQTTTVE

-275 DEQQNNRLGK
+275 DEQQNTRLGK
-285 LEQAVTDLGGTSDAY
+285 LEQSVADLGGTSDAY

-333 LVDHTEAKAG
+333 LVDHTEAKEG

-404 YNQYGMTQKLYDAQ
+404 YNQYGMAQKLYDAS
-418 GKAVRILR
+418 GNAVRILR

-447 LDGYSTKEGEQDIMY
+447 IDGYSTKEGEQDIMY

-469 REVAGCK
+469 RDVAGCK

-506 FLYNAGDDNTKG
+506 FLYNAGDNNTKG

-541 SQITSMQYARNNNA
+541 NQITSMQYARNNNA
-555 DQTKSYPF
+555 DKTKPYPF
-563 AEAGFHAYNTF
+563 AEAGHHAYNTF
-574 IIAHELLYGTNYIDN
+574 IIAHELLYGTNYINN
-589 PDTLFSFGVSDM
+589 PDTLFSTGTSGVDRFAE
-601 NNCTN
+601 NDE
-606 NATWEKY
+606 AGWRKY
-613 GGIRVKAGNDGEW
+613 GGIRVKAGNDGQW
-626 SYKTWSHIPSF
+626 RNLLWHSNPTF
-637 MYKDATGTKVN
+637 MCKDANGTKIN
-648 ANFSVIFNYDFPK
+648 ANMTVFVNNEFPK

-669 VLSFATELGVQENTE
+669 VLSFASELGIQENTE
-684 FDVYGQKYRYIT
+684 FEVYGQKYRYIT

-701 GLTDGYMN
+701 GLADGYMN

-717 AEWQGYDANGNAVTW
+717 AEWQGYDTNGNAVTW
-732 KMEANLPQGIIDG
+732 KMEANLRQGIIDG
-745 LTTSGDIFC
+745 LTTSGDIHH
-754 YAGGGYEQVAIY
+754 YRGGGYEQVATN
-766 HSPTSA
+766 HFTSTT
-772 GKAGAE
+772 GQTGQNDMDL
-778 ERIIYI
+778 YI

-796 DRKNDNVM
+796 DNKLNLGV
-804 FDFESQYEKVEHVDN
+804 FDFEGQYEKVGHLTN
-819 VLSRWLKQRVPHTPL
+819 VVSGWLKKRVPHTPFY
-834 CKMNGGYYHTFVSGF
+834 KMMGGQRNTYVSGF
-849 NANENSFSAN
+849 NSNENWYSSTVNQRIRLA
-859 EGQHVRLGIRICG
+859 VRLGG
-872 IPVWQQ
+872 SAGWGLA
-878 SGSRCLNARV
+878 GSRALAANSFVRDSARSH
-888 PVKTL
+888 
-893 GKNNGG
+893 GG
-899 SAQCLFKKRG
+899 SAQCLFSKRS

>member
-1 MKKIVKGNDFTLRI
+1 MAGIITYNGEELRI
-15 PVSRMFNGVAEPF
+15 KLIPEKVGTSYDATKAYRLLDYIVIDNTEMYICTNVDETTNTCVGK
-28 PLPGCTDIVVNVV
+28 PLTDTN
-41 SSYRRISLP
+41 YWDKCIS
-50 YAIDVSDDHIINA
+50 
-63 RVEGDAIPRGIY
+63 
-75 ALEVKGKF
+75 
-83 LGNDWRSNEYEQFS
+83 
-97 IVDNNASGDTAFT
+97 
-110 PQEGEDSVLMNTAL
+110 M
-124 IILAPDVALGG
+124 
-135 LIADAEKA
+135 ADIKAAAEK
-143 IAKVDEKLTEVDS
+143 
-156 TVGEAV
+156 
-162 RKADAATEQATT
+162 ATT
-174 AAATAAKSAND
+174 AATTAAKSAND

-190 NTAKTNAE
+190 NTAKTNAD
-198 TATKKATDAAGA
+198 AAAKKATDAAGA
-210 ATTATANANTATQK
+210 AITATTNANTATQK

-258 LADQTATAE
+258 LAEQTATTE

-285 LEQAVTDLGGTSDAY
+285 LEQAVADLGGTSDAY

-333 LVDHTEAKAG
+333 LVDHTEAKEG

-404 YNQYGMTQKLYDAQ
+404 YNQYGMAQKLYDAQ

-447 LDGYSTKEGEQDIMY
+447 LDGYSTKEGEQDLMY

-518 GFNAD
+518 GFNAN

-541 SQITSMQYARNNNA
+541 SQKTSMQYARNNNA
-555 DQTKSYPF
+555 DQTKPYPF
-563 AEAGFHAYNTF
+563 AEAGHHAYNTF
-574 IIAHELLYGTNYIDN
+574 LIAHELLYGTNYINN
-589 PDTLFSFGVSDM
+589 PDMLFSTGTSGVDYF
-601 NNCTN
+601 
-606 NATWEKY
+606 ATDSEDGWKKY
-613 GGIRVKAGNDGEW
+613 GGIRVKAGNEGEW
-626 SYKTWSHIPSF
+626 SYLRWSSTPDF
-637 MYKDATGTKVN
+637 MCKDANGTKIN
-648 ANFSVIFNYDFPK
+648 ANMTVFVNNEFPK

-669 VLSFATELGVQENTE
+669 VLSFAVELGVQENTE
-684 FDVYGQKYRYIT
+684 FEVYGQKYRYIT
-696 PSKAK
+696 PPKAK
-701 GLTDGYMN
+701 GLADGYMN

-717 AEWQGYDANGNAVTW
+717 AEWQGYDTNGNAVTW
-732 KMEANLPQGIIDG
+732 KMDVNLRQGIIDG
-745 LTTSGDIFC
+745 LTTSGDINN
-754 YAGGGYEQVAIY
+754 YRGGGYEQVATN
-766 HSPTSA
+766 HHDSA
-772 GKAGAE
+772 EGHVGE
-778 ERIIYI
+778 NEVDLYI

-796 DRKNDNVM
+796 DNKLNLGV
-804 FDFESQYEKVEHVDN
+804 FDFESKYEKVAHVSN
-819 VLSRWLKQRVPHTPL
+819 VVSGWLKQRIPHTSFY
-834 CKMNGGYYHTFVSGF
+834 KMMGAKRNTYVSGY
-849 NANENSFSAN
+849 NANENYYSSIDNQRIRLCSRIGGATSWSFA
-859 EGQHVRLGIRICG
+859 
-872 IPVWQQ
+872 
-878 SGSRCLNARV
+878 GSRYVNNSASLFVAGRY
-888 PVKTL
+888 
-893 GKNNGG
+893 NGG
-899 SAQCLFKKRG
+899 SAQCLFTKRS

>member
-1 MKKIVKGNDFTLRI
+1 MAKTQTRVKVIFTKVGTAYDATKTYRLLDYIVLNDVT
-15 PVSRMFNGVAEPF
+15 VYV
-28 PLPGCTDIVVNVV
+28 C
-41 SSYRRISLP
+41 
-50 YAIDVSDDHIINA
+50 
-63 RVEGDAIPRGIY
+63 
-75 ALEVKGKF
+75 K
-83 LGNDWRSNEYEQFS
+83 
-97 IVDNNASGDTAFT
+97 
-110 PQEGEDSVLMNTAL
+110 
-124 IILAPDVALGG
+124 
-135 LIADAEKA
+135 
-143 IAKVDEKLTEVDS
+143 KVDKTTMTCVGHPLTDTDYWDKFIDMAEF
-156 TVGEAV
+156 
-162 RKADAATEQATT
+162 KAAAEQATT
-174 AAATAAKSAND
+174 AATTAAKSAND

-190 NTAKTNAE
+190 TTAKTNADA
-198 TATKKATDAAGA
+198 ATKKATDAAGA
-210 ATTATANANTATQK
+210 ATTATTNANTATQK
-224 ANDAATASEK
+224 ANDAATASER

-252 AKKTLA
+252 TKKTLA
-258 LADQTATAE
+258 LADQTTTVE

-275 DEQQNNRLGK
+275 DEQQNTRLGK
-285 LEQAVTDLGGTSDAY
+285 LEQSVADLGGTSDAY

-333 LVDHTEAKAG
+333 IVDHTEAKEG

-404 YNQYGMTQKLYDAQ
+404 YNQYGMAQKLYDAS
-418 GKAVRILR
+418 GNAVRILR

-447 LDGYSTKEGEQDIMY
+447 IDGYSTKEGEQDIMY

-469 REVAGCK
+469 RDVAGCK

-506 FLYNAGDDNTKG
+506 FLYNAGDNNTKG

-541 SQITSMQYARNNNA
+541 SQVTSMQYARNNNA
-555 DQTKSYPF
+555 DKTKPYPF
-563 AEAGFHAYNTF
+563 AEAGYHAYNTF
-574 IIAHELLYGTNYIDN
+574 IIAHELLYGTNYINN
-589 PDTLFSFGVSDM
+589 PDTLFSTGTSGVDWLAE
-601 NNCTN
+601 NDE
-606 NATWEKY
+606 AGWRKY
-613 GGIRVKAGNDGEW
+613 GGIRVKAGNDGQW
-626 SYKTWSHIPSF
+626 RNLLWQSNPTF
-637 MYKDATGTKVN
+637 MCKDANGTKIN
-648 ANFSVIFNYDFPK
+648 ANMTVFVNNEFPK

-669 VLSFATELGVQENTE
+669 VLSFASELGIQENTE
-684 FDVYGQKYRYIT
+684 FEVYGQKYRYIT

-701 GLTDGYMN
+701 GLADGYMN

-717 AEWQGYDANGNAVTW
+717 AEWQGYDTNGNAVTW
-732 KMEANLPQGIIDG
+732 KMEANLRQGIIDG
-745 LTTSGDIFC
+745 LTTSGDI
-754 YAGGGYEQVAIY
+754 YHYRGGGYEQVATN
-766 HSPTSA
+766 HFTSTT
-772 GKAGAE
+772 GQTGQNDMDL
-778 ERIIYI
+778 YI

-796 DRKNDNVM
+796 DNKLNLGV
-804 FDFESQYEKVEHVDN
+804 FDFEGQYEKVGHLTN
-819 VLSRWLKQRVPHTPL
+819 VVSGWLKKRVPHTPFY
-834 CKMNGGYYHTFVSGF
+834 KMMGGQRNTYVSGY
-849 NANENSFSAN
+849 NANENWYSSTVNQRIRLA
-859 EGQHVRLGIRICG
+859 VRLGG
-872 IPVWQQ
+872 YANWDNA
-878 SGSRCLNARV
+878 GSRYLCAYHSVGNAFC
-888 PVKTL
+888 
-893 GKNNGG
+893 NFGG
-899 SAQCLFKKRG
+899 SAQCLFSKRS

>member
-1 MKKIVKGNDFTLRI
+1 M
-15 PVSRMFNGVAEPF
+15 AE
-28 PLPGCTDIVVNVV
+28 TI
-41 SSYRRISLP
+41 IS
-50 YAIDVSDDHIINA
+50 
-63 RVEGDAIPRGIY
+63 
-75 ALEVKGKF
+75 
-83 LGNDWRSNEYEQFS
+83 
-97 IVDNNASGDTAFT
+97 NNAEEV
-110 PQEGEDSVLMNTAL
+110 QVK
-124 IILAPDVALGG
+124 IIP
-135 LIADAEKA
+135 EKA
-143 IAKVDEKLTEVDS
+143 GTAYDATKAYRLLDYIVIDNTEMYICTNVDETTNTCVGKPLTDTNYWDKCIS
-156 TVGEAV
+156 MADI
-162 RKADAATEQATT
+162 KAAAEQATT
-174 AAATAAKSAND
+174 AANTAAKSAND

-190 NTAKTNAE
+190 NTAKTNADA
-198 TATKKATDAAGA
+198 ATKKATDAAGA
-210 ATTATANANTATQK
+210 ATTATTNANTATQK

-239 TAENVLEVTDRTG
+239 SAENVLEVTDRTG

-258 LADQTATAE
+258 LADQTTTVE

-275 DEQQNNRLGK
+275 DEQQDTRLGK
-285 LEQAVTDLGGTSDAY
+285 LEQAVADLGGTSDAY

-333 LVDHTEAKAG
+333 LVDHTEAKEG

-398 FDAERF
+398 FNAERF
-404 YNQYGMTQKLYDAQ
+404 YNQYGMAQKLYDAS
-418 GKAVRILR
+418 GNAVRILR

-447 LDGYSTKEGEQDIMY
+447 IDGYSTKEGELDIMY

-506 FLYNAGDDNTKG
+506 FLYNAGDNNTKG

-541 SQITSMQYARNNNA
+541 SQVTSMQYARNNNA
-555 DQTKSYPF
+555 DKTKPYPF
-563 AEAGFHAYNTF
+563 AEAGHHAYNTF
-574 IIAHELLYGTNYIDN
+574 LIAHELLYGTNYINN
-589 PDTLFSFGVSDM
+589 PDTLFSTGTSGVDSFAENDE
-601 NNCTN
+601 
-606 NATWEKY
+606 AGWRKY
-613 GGIRVKAGNDGEW
+613 GGIRVKAGNDGQWRHLQW
-626 SYKTWSHIPSF
+626 SANPTF
-637 MYKDATGTKVN
+637 MCKDANGTKINTSMTVFVN
-648 ANFSVIFNYDFPK
+648 SEFPK

-669 VLSFATELGVQENTE
+669 VLSFASELGIQENTE
-684 FDVYGQKYRYIT
+684 FEVYGQKYRYVT

-701 GLTDGYMN
+701 GLADGYMN

-717 AEWQGYDANGNAVTW
+717 AEWQGYDTNGNAVTW
-732 KMEANLPQGIIDG
+732 KMEANLRQGIIDG
-745 LTTSGDIFC
+745 LTTSGDILH
-754 YAGGGYEQVAIY
+754 YRGGGYEQVATNHY
-766 HSPTSA
+766 TSS
-772 GKAGAE
+772 GGQTGQNDMDL
-778 ERIIYI
+778 YI

-796 DRKNDNVM
+796 DNKLNLGV
-804 FDFESQYEKVEHVDN
+804 FDFEGQYEKVGHITN
-819 VLSRWLKQRVPHTPL
+819 VVRGWLKQRVPHTSFY
-834 CKMNGGYYHTFVSGF
+834 KMMGGQRNTYVSGY
-849 NANENSFSAN
+849 NANENWYSGKVNLRIRLS
-859 EGQHVRLGIRICG
+859 VRLGG
-872 IPVWQQ
+872 YAAWGNA
-878 SGSRCLNARV
+878 GSRSLIASHSVRY
-888 PVKTL
+888 TL
-893 GKNNGG
+893 RYNGG
-899 SAQCLFKKRG
+899 SAQCLFTKRN

>member
-1 MKKIVKGNDFTLRI
+1 M
-15 PVSRMFNGVAEPF
+15 AE
-28 PLPGCTDIVVNVV
+28 TI
-41 SSYRRISLP
+41 IS
-50 YAIDVSDDHIINA
+50 
-63 RVEGDAIPRGIY
+63 
-75 ALEVKGKF
+75 
-83 LGNDWRSNEYEQFS
+83 
-97 IVDNNASGDTAFT
+97 NNAEEVQVKIIPEKVGTAYDATKAYRLLDYIVIDKTEMYICTNVDETTNTCVGKPLTDTNYW
-110 PQEGEDSVLMNTAL
+110 DKCISM
-124 IILAPDVALGG
+124 
-135 LIADAEKA
+135 ADIKAAAEKA
-143 IAKVDEKLTEVDS
+143 TTAATTAAKSAT
-156 TVGEAV
+156 
-162 RKADAATEQATT
+162 DAAT
-174 AAATAAKSAND
+174 AAATA
-185 AATAA
+185 
-190 NTAKTNAE
+190 KTNADA
-198 TATKKATDAAGA
+198 ATKKATDAAGA
-210 ATTATANANTATQK
+210 ATTATTNANTATQK

-285 LEQAVTDLGGTSDAY
+285 LVQAVADLGGKSDAY

-306 TSQPSPDLVNPQTN
+306 TSQPSPDLVDPQTN

-404 YNQYGMTQKLYDAQ
+404 YNQYGMTQKLYNAS

-476 PRYLAPTLLAPCHAT
+476 PRYLAPTLLSPCHAT

-497 GKVRFRSFP
+497 GKIRFRSFP
-506 FLYNAGDDNTKG
+506 FLYNPCDNNTKG
-518 GFNAD
+518 GFNAVY
-523 FGVKM
+523 GVKE

-541 SQITSMQYARNNNA
+541 SQVTSLQYARNNNA
-555 DQTKSYPF
+555 DKTKPYPF

-589 PDTLFSFGVSDM
+589 PDTLFSFGVSDQ
-601 NNCTN
+601 NDCTD

-626 SYKTWSHIPSF
+626 SYKKWSHVPSF

-648 ANFSVIFNYDFPK
+648 DHFSAIFNNDFPK

-669 VLSFATELGVQENTE
+669 VLSFAAELGVQENTE

-717 AEWQGYDANGNAVTW
+717 SEWQGYDANGNAVTW

-772 GKAGAE
+772 GKAGTE
-778 ERIIYI
+778 ERILYI

-796 DRKNDNVM
+796 DRKDNNVM

-819 VLSRWLKQRVPHTPL
+819 VLSGWLKQRVPHTPL
-834 CKMNGGYYHTFVSGF
+834 CKMNGGYYYTFVSGF

-859 EGQHVRLGIRICG
+859 EGQHVRLGTRICG

-888 PVKTL
+888 TVKNL

>member
-1 MKKIVKGNDFTLRI
+1 MAKTQTRVKVIFTKVGTAYDATKTYRLLDYIVLNDVT
-15 PVSRMFNGVAEPF
+15 VYV
-28 PLPGCTDIVVNVV
+28 C
-41 SSYRRISLP
+41 
-50 YAIDVSDDHIINA
+50 
-63 RVEGDAIPRGIY
+63 
-75 ALEVKGKF
+75 K
-83 LGNDWRSNEYEQFS
+83 
-97 IVDNNASGDTAFT
+97 
-110 PQEGEDSVLMNTAL
+110 
-124 IILAPDVALGG
+124 
-135 LIADAEKA
+135 
-143 IAKVDEKLTEVDS
+143 KVDKTTMTCVGHPLTDTDYWDKFIDMAEF
-156 TVGEAV
+156 
-162 RKADAATEQATT
+162 KAAAEQATT
-174 AAATAAKSAND
+174 AANAAAESAND

-190 NTAKTNAE
+190 NTAKANADA
-198 TATKKATDAAGA
+198 ATKKATDAAA
-210 ATTATANANTATQK
+210 SATTATTNANTATQK
-224 ANDAATASEK
+224 ANDAATASER

-258 LADQTATAE
+258 LADQTTTVE

-275 DEQQNNRLGK
+275 DEHQNTRLGK
-285 LEQAVTDLGGTSDAY
+285 LEQAVADLGGTSDVY

-333 LVDHTEAKAG
+333 LVDHTEAKEG

-404 YNQYGMTQKLYDAQ
+404 YNQYGMAQKLYDAS
-418 GKAVRILR
+418 GNAVRILR

-447 LDGYSTKEGEQDIMY
+447 IDGYSTKEGEQDIMY

-506 FLYNAGDDNTKG
+506 FLYNAGDNNTKG

-523 FGVKM
+523 FGIKM

-541 SQITSMQYARNNNA
+541 NQTTSMQYARNNNA
-555 DQTKSYPF
+555 DKTKPYPF
-563 AEAGFHAYNTF
+563 AEAGHHAYNTF
-574 IIAHELLYGTNYIDN
+574 IIAHELLYGTNYINN
-589 PDTLFSFGVSDM
+589 PDTLFSTGTSGVDWFAE
-601 NNCTN
+601 NDE
-606 NATWEKY
+606 AGWRKY
-613 GGIRVKAGNDGEW
+613 GGIRVKAGNDGQWRHLQW
-626 SYKTWSHIPSF
+626 SANPTF
-637 MYKDATGTKVN
+637 MCKDANGTKINTNMTVFVN
-648 ANFSVIFNYDFPK
+648 NEFPK

-669 VLSFATELGVQENTE
+669 VLSFAAELGVQENTE
-684 FDVYGQKYRYIT
+684 FEVYVQKYRYIT

-701 GLTDGYMN
+701 GLADGYMN

-717 AEWQGYDANGNAVTW
+717 AEWQGYDTNGNEVTW
-732 KMEANLPQGIIDG
+732 KMEANLRQGIIDG
-745 LTTSGDIFC
+745 LTTSGDIQH
-754 YAGGGYEQVAIY
+754 YRGGGYEQVATN
-766 HSPTSA
+766 HFTSNT
-772 GKAGAE
+772 GQTGQNDMDL
-778 ERIIYI
+778 YI

-796 DRKNDNVM
+796 ENKLNLGV
-804 FDFESQYEKVEHVDN
+804 FDFEDKYEKVGHLTN
-819 VLSRWLKQRVPHTPL
+819 VVNGWLKQRIPHTSFY
-834 CKMNGGYYHTFVSGF
+834 KMMGGQRNTYVSGYNDNANWYSSTVNQRIRLAVRFGGYASWG
-849 NANENSFSAN
+849 SA
-859 EGQHVRLGIRICG
+859 
-872 IPVWQQ
+872 
-878 SGSRCLNARV
+878 GSRYLLANNSVRS
-888 PVKTL
+888 T
-893 GKNNGG
+893 NRSNGG
-899 SAQCLFKKRG
+899 SAQCLFSKRS

>member
-1 MKKIVKGNDFTLRI
+1 MAKTQTRVKVIFTKVGTAYDATKAYRLHDYIVLDGVTVYVCKKVDKTTMTCVGHPLTDTDYWDKFID
-15 PVSRMFNGVAEPF
+15 MAEF
-28 PLPGCTDIVVNVV
+28 K
-41 SSYRRISLP
+41 
-50 YAIDVSDDHIINA
+50 AA
-63 RVEGDAIPRGIY
+63 
-75 ALEVKGKF
+75 
-83 LGNDWRSNEYEQFS
+83 
-97 IVDNNASGDTAFT
+97 
-110 PQEGEDSVLMNTAL
+110 
-124 IILAPDVALGG
+124 
-135 LIADAEKA
+135 AEK
-143 IAKVDEKLTEVDS
+143 
-156 TVGEAV
+156 
-162 RKADAATEQATT
+162 ATT
-174 AAATAAKSAND
+174 AATTAAKSAND

-198 TATKKATDAAGA
+198 AATKKATDAAGA
-210 ATTATANANTATQK
+210 ATTATTNANTATQK

-239 TAENVLEVTDRTG
+239 TAENVLEVTDRAG

-258 LADQTATAE
+258 LADQTTTVE
-267 KLAALEKT
+267 KLAALEKA
-275 DEQQNNRLGK
+275 DEQQNTRLGK
-285 LEQAVTDLGGTSDAY
+285 LEQAVADLGGTSDAY

-333 LVDHTEAKAG
+333 LVDHTEAKEG

-404 YNQYGMTQKLYDAQ
+404 YNQYGMTQKLYDAS
-418 GKAVRILR
+418 GNAVRILR

-447 LDGYSTKEGEQDIMY
+447 LDGYSTKEGEQNIMY

-497 GKVRFRSFP
+497 GKIRFRSFP
-506 FLYNAGDDNTKG
+506 FLYNAGDNNTKG

-541 SQITSMQYARNNNA
+541 NQITSMQYARNNNA
-555 DQTKSYPF
+555 DKTKPYPF
-563 AEAGFHAYNTF
+563 AEAGHHAYNTF
-574 IIAHELLYGTNYIDN
+574 LIAHELLYGTNYINN
-589 PDTLFSFGVSDM
+589 PDTLFSTGTSGVDFFAE
-601 NNCTN
+601 NDE
-606 NATWEKY
+606 AGWRKY
-613 GGIRVKAGNDGEW
+613 GGIRVKDGNDGQW
-626 SYKTWSHIPSF
+626 RHLRWQTNPTF
-637 MYKDATGTKVN
+637 MCKDANGTKIGTNMTAFVN
-648 ANFSVIFNYDFPK
+648 NEFPK

-669 VLSFATELGVQENTE
+669 VLSFAAELGVRENTE
-684 FDVYGQKYRYIT
+684 FEVYGQKYRYIT
-696 PSKAK
+696 PSNAK
-701 GLTDGYMN
+701 GLADGYMN

-717 AEWQGYDANGNAVTW
+717 AEWQGYDTNGNAVTW
-732 KMEANLPQGIIDG
+732 KMEANILQGIIDG
-745 LTTSGDIFC
+745 LTTSGDIQH
-754 YAGGGYEQVAIY
+754 YRGGGYEQVATNHY
-766 HSPTSA
+766 TSQ
-772 GKAGAE
+772 GGQTGE
-778 ERIIYI
+778 NEMDLYI

-796 DRKNDNVM
+796 DNKLDLGV
-804 FDFESQYEKVEHVDN
+804 FDFEDQYEKVGHFTN
-819 VLSRWLKQRVPHTPL
+819 VVKGWLKQRVPHTSFY
-834 CKMNGGYYHTFVSGF
+834 KMMGGQRNTFVSGF
-849 NANENSFSAN
+849 NSNENWYSSKDN
-859 EGQHVRLGIRICG
+859 QRVRVSVRLGG
-872 IPVWQQ
+872 YANWG
-878 SGSRCLNARV
+878 SAGSRYLHASFSVRNASR
-888 PVKTL
+888 
-893 GKNNGG
+893 NYGG
-899 SAQCLFKKRG
+899 SAQCLFSKRS

>member
-1 MKKIVKGNDFTLRI
+1 MAKTETRVKVVFTKAGEAYSATQAYRLHDYIVLG
-15 PVSRMFNGVAEPF
+15 GV
-28 PLPGCTDIVVNVV
+28 T
-41 SSYRRISLP
+41 
-50 YAIDVSDDHIINA
+50 
-63 RVEGDAIPRGIY
+63 IY
-75 ALEVKGKF
+75 ACKK
-83 LGNDWRSNEYEQFS
+83 
-97 IVDNNASGDTAFT
+97 VDPATMTCVGHPLTDTAYWDKFM
-110 PQEGEDSVLMNTAL
+110 D
-124 IILAPDVALGG
+124 
-135 LIADAEKA
+135 IADFKAAAEKA
-143 IAKVDEKLTEVDS
+143 
-156 TVGEAV
+156 
-162 RKADAATEQATT
+162 T
-174 AAATAAKSAND
+174 ASANAAAKSATD
-185 AATAA
+185 AAGAA
-190 NTAKTNAE
+190 NTAKTNADKATE
-198 TATKKATDAAGA
+198 AANTAASAANTAKTNADTATTAANAAAAGA
-210 ATTATANANTATQK
+210 
-224 ANDAATASEK
+224 EK

-239 TAENVLEVTDRTG
+239 TADNVLKVTDRTG

-258 LADQTATAE
+258 LADQTATVE

-275 DEQQNNRLGK
+275 DEQQNTRLGK
-285 LEQAVTDLGGTSDAY
+285 LEQAVADLGGTSDAY

-333 LVDHTEAKAG
+333 LVDHTEAKEG

-363 KFAPAVGITEEM
+363 NFAPAVGITEEM

-437 MVGDPSGTYL
+437 MVGAPSGTYL

-497 GKVRFRSFP
+497 GKIRFRSFP
-506 FLYNAGDDNTKG
+506 FLYNVGDDNTKG

-555 DQTKSYPF
+555 DQTKPYPF

-574 IIAHELLYGTNYIDN
+574 IIAHELLYGTNYINN
-589 PDTLFSFGVSDM
+589 PDTLFSSGVSDM
-601 NNCTN
+601 NDCTD
-606 NATWEKY
+606 NATWKKY
-613 GGIRVKAGNDGEW
+613 GGVRVKAGNDGEW
-626 SYKTWSHIPSF
+626 SYKRWSDTPSF

-648 ANFSVIFNYDFPK
+648 AVFSQIFNNNFPK

-669 VLSFATELGVQENTE
+669 VLSFAAELGVQENTE

-696 PSKAK
+696 PPKAK
-701 GLTDGYMN
+701 GLADGYMN

-732 KMEANLPQGIIDG
+732 KMEANLLQGIIDG

-754 YAGGGYEQVAIY
+754 YAGGGYEQVGIY

-772 GKAGAE
+772 GKKGAN
-778 ERIIYI
+778 ERILYI

-796 DRKNDNVM
+796 YIKNDNGM
-804 FDFESQYEKVEHVDN
+804 FDFESQYEKVGHVDN
-819 VLSRWLKQRVPHTPL
+819 ALSGYLKQREPHTPFY
-834 CKMNGGYYHTFVSGF
+834 KMIGGSLSTFVSGANYNERYY
-849 NANENSFSAN
+849 NAI
-859 EGQHVRLGIRICG
+859 EGQRVRLGIRICG
-872 IPVWQQ
+872 IPLWQHC
-878 SGSRCLNARV
+878 GSRYLNARTNV
-888 PVKTL
+888 NIS
-893 GKNNGG
+893 GANNGG
-899 SAQCLFKKRG
+899 SNQCLFKKRG

>member
-1 MKKIVKGNDFTLRI
+1 M
-15 PVSRMFNGVAEPF
+15 AE
-28 PLPGCTDIVVNVV
+28 TI
-41 SSYRRISLP
+41 IS
-50 YAIDVSDDHIINA
+50 
-63 RVEGDAIPRGIY
+63 
-75 ALEVKGKF
+75 
-83 LGNDWRSNEYEQFS
+83 
-97 IVDNNASGDTAFT
+97 NNAEEVQVKLIPEKVGTSYDATKAYRLL
-110 PQEGEDSVLMNTAL
+110 DYIVIDNTEMY
-124 IILAPDVALGG
+124 ICTN
-135 LIADAEKA
+135 
-143 IAKVDEKLTEVDS
+143 VDEATNTCVGKPLTDTNYWDKCIS
-156 TVGEAV
+156 M
-162 RKADAATEQATT
+162 ADIKVAAEQATT
-174 AAATAAKSAND
+174 AANAAAKSATD

-190 NTAKTNAE
+190 NAAKANAD

-258 LADQTATAE
+258 LAEQTATAE
-267 KLAALEKT
+267 KLAALEKA
-275 DEQQNNRLGK
+275 DEQHDNRLGK
-285 LEQAVTDLGGTSDAY
+285 LEQAVADLGGTSDAY

-306 TSQPSPDLVNPQTN
+306 TSQASPDLVNPQTN

-333 LVDHTEAKAG
+333 LVDHTEAKEG

-387 EHTEKYCDAGK
+387 EHTQKYCDAGK

-404 YNQYGMTQKLYDAQ
+404 YNQYGMAQKLYDAS

-447 LDGYSTKEGEQDIMY
+447 VDGYSTKEGEQDIMY

-469 REVAGCK
+469 REVSGCK

-497 GKVRFRSFP
+497 GKIRFRSFP

-518 GFNAD
+518 GFNAN

-541 SQITSMQYARNNNA
+541 SQVTSMQYARNNNA
-555 DQTKSYPF
+555 DQTKPYPF

-574 IIAHELLYGTNYIDN
+574 IIAHELLYGTNYINN
-589 PDTLFSFGVSDM
+589 PDTLFSSGVSDQ
-601 NNCTN
+601 NDCSD
-606 NATWEKY
+606 NATWKKY
-613 GGIRVKAGNDGEW
+613 GGVRAKAGNDGEW
-626 SYKTWSHIPSF
+626 SYKTWSNTPSF
-637 MYKDATGTKVN
+637 MYKDANGTKVN
-648 ANFSVIFNYDFPK
+648 ANFSAIFNNDFPK

-701 GLTDGYMN
+701 GLADGYMN
-709 AIVYKVVP
+709 AIVYKVVS

-732 KMEANLPQGIIDG
+732 KMEANLLQGIIDG

-754 YAGGGYEQVAIY
+754 YAGGGYEQVGIY

-772 GKAGAE
+772 GKAGTE
-778 ERIIYI
+778 ERILYI
-784 ETDQRKWHSETV
+784 ETDQRKWHSEAV
-796 DRKNDNVM
+796 DRKNDNGM
-804 FDFESQYEKVEHVDN
+804 FDFESQYEKVKHVDN
-819 VLSRWLKQRVPHTPL
+819 ALSGSLKQREPHTPFY
-834 CKMNGGYYHTFVSGF
+834 KMIGGSISTFVSGA
-849 NANENSFSAN
+849 NYNENYYNAI

-872 IPVWQQ
+872 IPLWKHC
-878 SGSRCLNARV
+878 GSRYLNARSSANM
-888 PVKTL
+888 P
-893 GKNNGG
+893 GKSNGG
-899 SAQCLFKKRG
+899 SAQCLFKKRS

>member
-1 MKKIVKGNDFTLRI
+1 MAKTQTRVKVIFTKVGTAYDATKAYRLHDYIVL
-15 PVSRMFNGVAEPF
+15 NGV
-28 PLPGCTDIVVNVV
+28 TV
-41 SSYRRISLP
+41 
-50 YAIDVSDDHIINA
+50 YAC
-63 RVEGDAIPRGIY
+63 
-75 ALEVKGKF
+75 K
-83 LGNDWRSNEYEQFS
+83 
-97 IVDNNASGDTAFT
+97 
-110 PQEGEDSVLMNTAL
+110 
-124 IILAPDVALGG
+124 
-135 LIADAEKA
+135 
-143 IAKVDEKLTEVDS
+143 KVDKTTMTCVGRPLTDTDYWDKFIDME
-156 TVGEAV
+156 EF
-162 RKADAATEQATT
+162 KAAAEQATT
-174 AAATAAKSAND
+174 AANAAAKSATD

-190 NTAKTNAE
+190 NTAKANADA
-198 TATKKATDAAGA
+198 ATKKATDAAGA
-210 ATTATANANTATQK
+210 ATTATTNANTATQN

-258 LADQTATAE
+258 LADQIVTTE

-275 DEQQNNRLGK
+275 DEQQNTRLGK
-285 LEQAVTDLGGTSDAY
+285 LEQAVADLGGTSDAY

-320 ASIQLLQDMYRPF
+320 SSIQLLQDMYRPF
-333 LVDHTEAKAG
+333 LVDHTEAKEG

-404 YNQYGMTQKLYDAQ
+404 YNQYGMTQKLYDAS

-447 LDGYSTKEGEQDIMY
+447 IDGYSTKEGEQDIMY

-469 REVAGCK
+469 REVSGCK

-506 FLYNAGDDNTKG
+506 FLYNAGDNYTKG
-518 GFNAD
+518 GFNAN

-541 SQITSMQYARNNNA
+541 NQITSMQYARNNNA
-555 DQTKSYPF
+555 DNTKPYPF
-563 AEAGFHAYNTF
+563 AEAGHHAYNTF
-574 IIAHELLYGTNYIDN
+574 LITHELLYGTNYINN
-589 PDTLFSFGVSDM
+589 PDTLFSTGTSDIDSFAE
-601 NNCTN
+601 NDESG
-606 NATWEKY
+606 WRKY
-613 GGIRVKAGNDGEW
+613 GGIRVKAGNDGQWRHLRW
-626 SYKTWSHIPSF
+626 SANPTF
-637 MYKDATGTKVN
+637 MCKDANGTKINTNMTAFVN
-648 ANFSVIFNYDFPK
+648 NEFPK
-661 WREMEAQL
+661 WLEMEAQL
-669 VLSFATELGVQENTE
+669 VLSFAAELGIQENTE

-696 PSKAK
+696 PSKAN
-701 GLTDGYMN
+701 GLADGYMN

-717 AEWQGYDANGNAVTW
+717 DEWQGYDTNGNAVTW
-732 KMEANLPQGIIDG
+732 KMEANLRQGIIDG
-745 LTTSGDIFC
+745 LTTSGDIQHFR
-754 YAGGGYEQVAIY
+754 GGGYEQVATNHY
-766 HSPTSA
+766 TSQ
-772 GKAGAE
+772 GGQTGQNE
-778 ERIIYI
+778 MDLYI

-796 DRKNDNVM
+796 DNKLNLGV
-804 FDFESQYEKVEHVDN
+804 FDFEGQYEKVAHVSN
-819 VLSRWLKQRVPHTPL
+819 VVSGWLKQRVPHTSFY
-834 CKMNGGYYHTFVSGF
+834 KMMGGQRNTYVSGY
-849 NANENSFSAN
+849 NANENWYSTKDNQRFRLFARIGGYAFWAAAGSRFLNAN
-859 EGQHVRLGIRICG
+859 QSVRLSLR
-872 IPVWQQ
+872 
-878 SGSRCLNARV
+878 SA
-888 PVKTL
+888 
-893 GKNNGG
+893 GG
-899 SAQCLFKKRG
+899 SAQCLFTKRS

>member
-1 MKKIVKGNDFTLRI
+1 MAKTQTRVKVIFTKVGTAYDATKAYRLHDYIVL
-15 PVSRMFNGVAEPF
+15 NGV
-28 PLPGCTDIVVNVV
+28 TV
-41 SSYRRISLP
+41 
-50 YAIDVSDDHIINA
+50 YAC
-63 RVEGDAIPRGIY
+63 
-75 ALEVKGKF
+75 K
-83 LGNDWRSNEYEQFS
+83 
-97 IVDNNASGDTAFT
+97 
-110 PQEGEDSVLMNTAL
+110 
-124 IILAPDVALGG
+124 
-135 LIADAEKA
+135 
-143 IAKVDEKLTEVDS
+143 KVDKTTMTCVGRPLTDTDYWDKFIDMAEF
-156 TVGEAV
+156 
-162 RKADAATEQATT
+162 KAAAEQATT
-174 AAATAAKSAND
+174 AATTAAKSAND
-185 AATAA
+185 AASAA
-190 NTAKTNAE
+190 TTAKANADA
-198 TATKKATDAAGA
+198 ATKNATDAAGA
-210 ATTATANANTATQK
+210 ATTAAANANTATQK

-258 LADQTATAE
+258 LADQTVTKE

-275 DEQQNNRLGK
+275 DEQQNTRIGK
-285 LEQAVTDLGGTSDAY
+285 LEQAVADLGGTSDAY

-333 LVDHTEAKAG
+333 LVDHTEAKEG
-343 VEVMPADELKRNNWL
+343 VEVIPADELKRNNLL

-404 YNQYGMTQKLYDAQ
+404 YNQYGMTQKLYDAS

-469 REVAGCK
+469 REVSGCK

-497 GKVRFRSFP
+497 GKIRFRSFP
-506 FLYNAGDDNTKG
+506 FLYNAGDNNTKG

-541 SQITSMQYARNNNA
+541 SQVTSMQYARNNNA
-555 DQTKSYPF
+555 DKTKPYPF
-563 AEAGFHAYNTF
+563 AEAGHHAYNTF
-574 IIAHELLYGTNYIDN
+574 IIAHELLYGTNYINN
-589 PDTLFSFGVSDM
+589 PDTIFSTGTSGVDRFAE
-601 NNCTN
+601 NDE
-606 NATWEKY
+606 AGWRKY
-613 GGIRVKAGNDGEW
+613 GGIRVKDGNDGQW
-626 SYKTWSHIPSF
+626 RHLQWQTSPAF
-637 MYKDATGTKVN
+637 MCNDANGTKIN
-648 ANFSVIFNYDFPK
+648 ANMTGFVNSGYPK

-669 VLSFATELGVQENTE
+669 VLSFAAELGIQENTE
-684 FDVYGQKYRYIT
+684 FEVYGQKYRYIT

-701 GLTDGYMN
+701 GLADGYMN

-717 AEWQGYDANGNAVTW
+717 AEWQGYDTNGNAVTW
-732 KMEANLPQGIIDG
+732 KMEANLRQGIIDG
-745 LTTSGDIFC
+745 LTTAGDIWH
-754 YAGGGYEQVAIY
+754 YRGGGYEQVATN
-766 HSPTSA
+766 HFTSS
-772 GKAGAE
+772 GGQTGQNE
-778 ERIIYI
+778 MDLYI

-796 DRKNDNVM
+796 DNKLNLGV
-804 FDFESQYEKVEHVDN
+804 FDFEGQYDKVGHFTN
-819 VLSRWLKQRVPHTPL
+819 VVSGWLKQRVPHTSFY
-834 CKMNGGYYHTFVSGF
+834 KMMGGQRNTYVSGF
-849 NANENSFSAN
+849 NFNDNNYSSKDNQRVRSCVCLGGCADWVNAGSRSLAASLS
-859 EGQHVRLGIRICG
+859 VRLTNR
-872 IPVWQQ
+872 
-878 SGSRCLNARV
+878 NY
-888 PVKTL
+888 
-893 GKNNGG
+893 GG
-899 SAQCLFKKRG
+899 SAQCLFTKRS

>member
-1 MKKIVKGNDFTLRI
+1 MAKTQTRVKVIFTKVGTAYDATKTYRLLDYIVLNDVT
-15 PVSRMFNGVAEPF
+15 VYV
-28 PLPGCTDIVVNVV
+28 C
-41 SSYRRISLP
+41 
-50 YAIDVSDDHIINA
+50 
-63 RVEGDAIPRGIY
+63 
-75 ALEVKGKF
+75 K
-83 LGNDWRSNEYEQFS
+83 
-97 IVDNNASGDTAFT
+97 
-110 PQEGEDSVLMNTAL
+110 
-124 IILAPDVALGG
+124 
-135 LIADAEKA
+135 
-143 IAKVDEKLTEVDS
+143 KVDKTTMTCVGHPLTDTDYWDKFIDMAEF
-156 TVGEAV
+156 
-162 RKADAATEQATT
+162 KAAAEQATT
-174 AAATAAKSAND
+174 AATTAAKSAND

-190 NTAKTNAE
+190 NTAKTNADA
-198 TATKKATDAAGA
+198 ATKKATDAAASA
-210 ATTATANANTATQK
+210 ATATTNANTATQK
-224 ANDAATASEK
+224 ANDAATASER

-258 LADQTATAE
+258 LADQTTTVE

-275 DEQQNNRLGK
+275 DEQQNTRLGK
-285 LEQAVTDLGGTSDAY
+285 LEQSVADLGGTSDAY

-333 LVDHTEAKAG
+333 IVDHTEAKEG

-404 YNQYGMTQKLYDAQ
+404 YNQYGMAQKLYDAS
-418 GKAVRILR
+418 GNAVRILR

-447 LDGYSTKEGEQDIMY
+447 IDGYSTKEGEQDIMY

-469 REVAGCK
+469 RDVAGCK

-506 FLYNAGDDNTKG
+506 FLYNAGDNNTNG

-541 SQITSMQYARNNNA
+541 SQVTSMQYARNNNA
-555 DQTKSYPF
+555 DKTKPYPF
-563 AEAGFHAYNTF
+563 AEAGHHAYNTF
-574 IIAHELLYGTNYIDN
+574 LIAHELLYGTNYINN
-589 PDTLFSFGVSDM
+589 PDTLFSTGTSSVDRFAENDEAG
-601 NNCTN
+601 
-606 NATWEKY
+606 WRKY
-613 GGIRVKAGNDGEW
+613 GGIRVKAGNDGQW
-626 SYKTWSHIPSF
+626 RNLLWQSNPTF
-637 MYKDATGTKVN
+637 MCKDANGTKINASMTVFVN
-648 ANFSVIFNYDFPK
+648 NDFPK

-669 VLSFATELGVQENTE
+669 VLSFASELGIQENTE
-684 FDVYGQKYRYIT
+684 FEVYGQKYRYIT

-701 GLTDGYMN
+701 GLADGYMN

-717 AEWQGYDANGNAVTW
+717 AEWQGYDTNGNAVTW
-732 KMEANLPQGIIDG
+732 KMEANLRQGIIDG
-745 LTTSGDIFC
+745 LTTSGDI
-754 YAGGGYEQVAIY
+754 YHYRGGGYEQVATN
-766 HSPTSA
+766 HFTSTT
-772 GKAGAE
+772 GQTGQNDMDL
-778 ERIIYI
+778 YI

-796 DRKNDNVM
+796 DNKLNLGV
-804 FDFESQYEKVEHVDN
+804 FDFEGQYEKVGHLTN
-819 VLSRWLKQRVPHTPL
+819 VVRGWLKKRVPHTPFY
-834 CKMNGGYYHTFVSGF
+834 KMMGGQRNTYVSGF
-849 NANENSFSAN
+849 NANENRYSSTVNQRIRLA
-859 EGQHVRLGIRICG
+859 VRLGG
-872 IPVWQQ
+872 FAAGD
-878 SGSRCLNARV
+878 SAGSRSLNAAASVR
-888 PVKTL
+888 TADR
-893 GKNNGG
+893 NNGG
-899 SAQCLFKKRG
+899 SAQCLFSKRS